1 MKCENVKV
9 DKIHLIKVDNENG
22 LVVYF
27 SAMGASIYAIN
38 FNGVTMTLTPTS
50 MKGFLDPK
58 AYYGKTIG
66 PICGRIKD
74 GIIDIDGKQYTLDK
88 NEGDNTLHGGK
99 DGLSNTIFHAR
110 IVNTPNSFVIMFS
123 HKRKKERKG
132 IPTTVNYFVMYS
144 LSKTE
149 NKIYLSHRIT
159 NDNAMV
165 LSLTNHAYFTL
176 GETSIHGLKLKIP
189 ASKVVEVN
197 ASDLVPERYID
208 IPDCLDFRKGAPIT
222 KDINNEYLMNSRT
235 AGIDHFYLLD
245 KVEEPVILEGHKFK
259 LEITSN
265 YQGLQVY
272 SDNYADNIEMKDIT
286 ARNFRGVALE
296 PQDSPLERKTY
307 HKGEIYDRYI
317 EYNFIKK

>member
-1 MKCENVKV
+1 MKCENVKI

-27 SAMGASIYAIN
+27 SAMGASIYAII

-50 MKGFLDPK
+50 MKGFLANK
-58 AYYGKTIG
+58 SYYGKTIG
-66 PICGRIKD
+66 PICGRVKNATIE
-74 GIIDIDGKQYTLDK
+74 IDGKEYVLEK
-88 NEGDNTLHGGK
+88 NEGENMLHSGVG
-99 DGLSNTIFHAR
+99 GLSNTVFNAKIM
-110 IVNTPNSFVIMFS
+110 NTPNSFLIMFS

-132 IPTTVNYFVMYS
+132 LPTTVNYYVMYS
-144 LSKTE
+144 LSKNE
-149 NKIYLSHRIT
+149 NKIYVSHRVT

-165 LSLTNHAYFTL
+165 LSLTNHSYFTL
-176 GETSIHGLKLKIP
+176 GEGSIHGLKVKIP

-197 ASDLVPERYID
+197 PVDMVPERYID
-208 IPDCLDFRKGAPIT
+208 VPDCLDFRKGAPLT
-222 KDINNEYLMNSRT
+222 KDINNDYLMNSKT

-245 KVEEPVILEGHKFK
+245 KKEEPVILEGHKFK

-272 SDNYADNIEMKDIT
+272 TDNYADDVEMKDIT